1 MTKIYIV
8 RHGQDQDN
16 ANGLLNGHR
25 DTALTEIGL
34 EQANQIA
41 KKIQEANLVFDKIYS
56 SPLQRAYRTAEIIAD
71 KLNLPQPEKLDLL
84 IERDVGIMSGKEI
97 ADIENLCSPDI
108 ILKAEIITYFL
119 EAEGAETF
127 PQVQNRASQV
137 LEFLTNN
144 HNNQNILLVTHGDL
158 GKMLYAEYYNIDW
171 REVLESFHFGNSEL
185 LLLSPD
191 SPAEHTH
198 IFNIEQYNH

>member
-1 MTKIYIV
+1 MKIYIV

-25 DTALTEIGL
+25 DTALTEIGI

-41 KKIQEANLVFDKIYS
+41 NKIQEANLVFDKVYS
-56 SPLQRAYRTAEIIAD
+56 SPLQRAYRTAEIIANR
-71 KLNLPQPEKLDLL
+71 LQLPKPEKLDLL
-84 IERDVGIMSGKEI
+84 IERDYGIMSGQKVT
-97 ADIENLCSPDI
+97 DIEKLCSPN
-108 ILKAEIITYFL
+108 ILKTNTITYFL

-127 PQVQNRASQV
+127 PQVQDRASQV
-137 LEFLTNN
+137 LKFLTHN
-144 HNNQNILLVTHGDL
+144 HNDQNILLVTHGDL
-158 GKMLYAEYYNIDW
+158 GKMLYAEYYNLYW

-185 LLLSPD
+185 LLLAPD
-191 SPAEHTH
+191 SSAENTH

>member
-25 DTALTEIGL
+25 DTDLTDIGL

-41 KKIQEANLVFDKIYS
+41 NKIQEANLVFDKIYS
-56 SPLQRAYRTAEIIAD
+56 SPLQRAYRTAEIIA
-71 KLNLPQPEKLDLL
+71 KRLQLPQLEKLDLL
-84 IERDVGIMSGKEI
+84 IERDYGIMSGQKI
-97 ADIENLCSPDI
+97 TDIEKLCSPN
-108 ILKAEIITYFL
+108 ILKTNTITYFL
-119 EAEGAETF
+119 KAEGAETF
-127 PQVQNRASQV
+127 PQVQDRASQV
-137 LEFLTNN
+137 LEFLSNN
-144 HNNQNILLVTHGDL
+144 HNDQNILLVTHGDL
-158 GKMLYAEYYNIDW
+158 GKMLYAEYYNLYW

-185 LLLSPD
+185 LLLAPD
-191 SPAEHTH
+191 SPAENTH

>member
-25 DTALTEIGL
+25 DTSLTEIGI

-41 KKIQEANLVFDKIYS
+41 TKIQGANLVFDKVYS

-71 KLNLPQPEKLDLL
+71 KLHLSQPDKLDLL
-84 IERDVGIMSGKEI
+84 IERDFGIMSGQKVI
-97 ADIENLCSPDI
+97 DIENLCSPH
-108 ILKAEIITYFL
+108 ILKTNTITYFL

-127 PQVQNRASQV
+127 PQVQDRASKV
-137 LEFLTNN
+137 LEFLANN
-144 HNNQNILLVTHGDL
+144 HNDQNLLLVTHGDL
-158 GKMLYAEYYNIDW
+158 GKMLYAEYYNLYW

-198 IFNIEQYNH
+198 ICNIEQYNH

>member
-41 KKIQEANLVFDKIYS
+41 TKIQEANLVFDKIYS
-56 SPLQRAYRTAEIIAD
+56 SPLQRAYRTAEIIANR
-71 KLNLPQPEKLDLL
+71 LQLPQPEKLDLL
-84 IERDVGIMSGKEI
+84 IERDYGIMSGQKI
-97 ADIENLCSPDI
+97 TDIEKLCSSDI
-108 ILKAEIITYFL
+108 ILKAQIITYFL

-127 PQVQNRASQV
+127 PQVQDRARQV
-137 LEFLTNN
+137 LEFLNN
-144 HNNQNILLVTHGDL
+144 DHNDQNLLLVTHGDL
-158 GKMLYAEYYNIDW
+158 GKMLYAEYYNLYW

-185 LLLSPD
+185 LLLAPD
-191 SPAEHTH
+191 SPAESTH
-198 IFNIEQYNH
+198 IFNIDQYNH

>member
-1 MTKIYIV
+1 MKIYIV

-34 EQANQIA
+34 EQAKQIA
-41 KKIQEANLVFDKIYS
+41 AKIQEANLVFDKIYS
-56 SPLQRAYRTAEIIAD
+56 SPLQRAYRTAEIIANR
-71 KLNLPQPEKLDLL
+71 LQLPQPEKLDLL
-84 IERDVGIMSGKEI
+84 IEREYGIMSGKKI
-97 ADIENLCSPDI
+97 TDIEKLFSSDI
-108 ILKAEIITYFL
+108 ILKAQIITYFL

-127 PQVQNRASQV
+127 PQVQDRASKV
-137 LEFLTNN
+137 LEFLTHN
-144 HNNQNILLVTHGDL
+144 HTDQNILLVTHGDL
-158 GKMLYAEYYNIDW
+158 GKMLYAEYYNLDW

-185 LLLSPD
+185 LLLAPD

-198 IFNIEQYNH
+198 IFNIDQYNN